1 MEYATIL
8 ILATLVEGLVEHL
21 VKPLFFPFKDDADDN
36 QPQELIHLDSPARE
50 ILLRY
55 VSAAAGI
62 LFCFAYHAD
71 LLALAGLDS
80 GPPFVGQA
88 ITGIVIGRGANY
100 LHDLV
105 SRWTLRSGPQPG

>member
-1 MEYATIL
+1 MDYVSIL

-21 VKPLFFPFKDDADDN
+21 VKPLFFPLIEEPDEN
-36 QPQELIHLDSPARE
+36 EPQELIHLESPARD

-55 VSAAAGI
+55 VAAVTGI
-62 LFCFAYHAD
+62 LLYHAD
-71 LLALAGLDS
+71 LLALAGLGS
-80 GPPFVGQA
+80 GLPFVGYA

-105 SRWTLRSGPQPG
+105 SRWTLPAGT